1 MAEAVERRGRCLCGA
16 VRYRVTGEPIWV
28 AHCHCDSCRR
38 ASSAALVTWAGFRR
52 PDFAFTAGEPAAYRS
67 SPGVVRRFCPR
78 CGSPLT
84 YESLRWPEET
94 HVQVCS
100 FDDPTAFQPTRHVHV
115 AEQLPWLHL
124 ADGLERNPG
133 SGA

>member
-1 MAEAVERRGRCLCGA
+1 MAEPVERRGRCLCGA
-16 VRYRVTGEPIWV
+16 VRYRVTGEPVWV

-52 PDFAFTAGEPAAYRS
+52 ADFAFTAGEPATYRS

-84 YESLRWPEET
+84 YESQRWPDEI

-100 FDDPTAFQPTRHVHV
+100 FDDPAGFQPTAHVYV

-124 ADGLERNPG
+124 ADGLKCSPG

>member
-1 MAEAVERRGRCLCGA
+1 MAEAVERRGHCLCGA
-16 VRYRVTGEPIWV
+16 VRYRVTGEPVWV
-28 AHCHCDSCRR
+28 AHCHCESCRR

-52 PDFAFTAGEPAAYRS
+52 ADFAFTEGEPAAYPS

-84 YESLRWPEET
+84 YESRRWPDEI

-100 FDDPTAFQPTRHVHV
+100 FDDPAAFQPTAHVHV

-124 ADGLERNPG
+124 ADGLKRSPG